1 MLKTPSLK
9 TGPTPAVLAQWERL
23 REQFLQEIAI
33 DSHFHRAFDD
43 FEDIFFFAK
52 NLAGETLFFSRGVL
66 KHHGLDRDDQMIGR
80 TDAELTPGAL
90 ADQYCADDRRV
101 IDSGL
106 PLTGRLELW
115 FDDVGLPAWYVTNKY
130 PLRDRAGRVIGLM
143 GTMRASSGAAGP
155 TSGNARLAPAMAML
169 QGSLARF
176 PPVGRLAVACGL
188 SVRHF
193 QRAFNQS
200 FGMSPRTYWMKCRIR
215 AACARLLQEDQSIA
229 AIAGDLGFC
238 DQSNFT
244 RHFRQHAGITPR
256 KFMQDRRRHHS

>member
-1 MLKTPSLK
+1 MSKTTSRE
-9 TGPTPAVLAQWERL
+9 GGTPQAIAPRWEKL
-23 REQFLQEIAI
+23 REQFLQQIAP

-43 FEDIFFFAK
+43 IEDIVFFAK

-66 KHHGLDRDDQMIGR
+66 KHHGLDRDEQMIGR
-80 TDAELTPGAL
+80 TDADLTPGPL

-101 IDSGL
+101 IESGQ
-106 PLTGRLELW
+106 PFTGRLELW
-115 FDDVGLPAWYVTNKY
+115 FDEVGLPAWYVTNKY

-143 GTMRASSGAAGP
+143 GTMRASTGTAGP

-176 PPVGRLAVACGL
+176 PPVGRLAVSCGL

-193 QRAFNQS
+193 QRAFSQA

-215 AACARLLQEDQSIA
+215 SACFRLQQGDASIA
-229 AIAGDLGFC
+229 VIADELGFC

-244 RHFRQHAGITPR
+244 RHFRQHAGATPR
-256 KFMQDRRRHHS
+256 KFIQDRRRHPS